1 MALVDDGNREFNILP
16 GKFSLKLGKKMPIE
30 TLYRCADPSKSTHLQ
45 VKTMTDINQA
55 EKSSGAVSANVPREA
70 KTMVMTRPKEK
81 VIGPR
86 LVCTTASGE
95 SKIYPLNKTQ
105 LVIGRSVE
113 ADLNLLDPLVS
124 RKHCVIENRQ
134 DGFVV
139 RNVSTTN
146 PLLLNDKPIAEKRL
160 YTGDQIRIGSA
171 TLAFISDRARDEKKL
186 DAVTLSRNKQSGW
199 GLWFSVFLLII
210 LVGYF
215 GYFQAYTPLKV
226 KWALSAVSKQIKLG
240 KYLSAQN
247 SLKHLLDLDL
257 SPEHRDQ
264 TKELLVE
271 STLAIT
277 QQKAQNED
285 LNAVMEYLKNY
296 LAEYGVGKESEVLWD
311 QLDYYRLTRAHRLE
325 SAKDFQPA
333 LRQYAAIKE
342 DSIYFEEAHK
352 AIRRIW
358 LAHQQQPRK
367 DQTLAQ
373 LLKEAETHFRAQ
385 RYLKPVNQ
393 NAYLLYQAALT
404 LEPGNG
410 LALKRIDQMKSFYR
424 EHGDKYF
431 VQRNW
436 SRALSYFERYYLI
449 DTETQEINHKMMIC
463 REKLVRGEQKNSNEQ
478 VEKKEEIKRLLEE
491 SGTESSW
498 IMKYLFED
506 QQSETDSEKP
516 W

>member
-1 MALVDDGNREFNILP
+1 MA
-16 GKFSLKLGKKMPIE
+16 
-30 TLYRCADPSKSTHLQ
+30 
-45 VKTMTDINQA
+45 DINQS
-55 EKSSGAVSANVPREA
+55 EKNPGAVSAKVPREA
-70 KTMVMTRPKEK
+70 KTIVMTRKKEK

-95 SKIYPLNKTQ
+95 SKIYPLNKTK

-160 YTGDQIRIGSA
+160 YTGDQIRAGSA

-186 DAVTLSRNKQSGW
+186 DAKMLSPNKRSGW
-199 GLWFSVFLLII
+199 GLWFTVSLLII
-210 LVGYF
+210 SVGYF

-257 SPEHRDQ
+257 SPEHRDLA
-264 TKELLVE
+264 KVLIAE

-277 QQKAQNED
+277 QQKAQIED
-285 LNAVMEYLKNY
+285 LNTVMEYLKDY
-296 LAEYGVGKESEVLWD
+296 LAEYGAGKESEALWD
-311 QLDYYRLTRAHRLE
+311 RLDYYRLSQAHRLE

-358 LAHQQQPRK
+358 LAHQEQPRK
-367 DQTLAQ
+367 DQTLSQ
-373 LLKEAETHFRAQ
+373 LLKEAESHFRAQ

-393 NAYLLYQAALT
+393 NAYLLYRAALS
-404 LEPGNG
+404 LEPGNK
-410 LALKRIDQMKSFYR
+410 LSLKRIDQMKSFYR
-424 EHGDKYF
+424 ENGDKYF
-431 VQRNW
+431 VEKNW

-449 DTETQEINHKMMIC
+449 DTETKEINQKMIIC
-463 REKLVRGEQKNSNEQ
+463 REKLPNSRALDQKAGPAESSSEKRMRGKQKNNNKQ
-478 VEKKEEIKRLLEE
+478 AEKKEEIKRLLEE

-506 QQSETDSEKP
+506 QQNEIDSEKP

>member
-1 MALVDDGNREFNILP
+1 
-16 GKFSLKLGKKMPIE
+16 
-30 TLYRCADPSKSTHLQ
+30 
-45 VKTMTDINQA
+45 MTEINQK
-55 EKSSGAVSANVPREA
+55 ENRRDAVSADVPREA
-70 KTMVMTRPKEK
+70 KTMVMTSTEEK

-95 SKIYPLNKTQ
+95 SRIYPLNETK

-124 RKHCVIENRQ
+124 RKHCVIENRE
-134 DGFVV
+134 DGFVL

-146 PLLLNDKPIAEKRL
+146 PLLLNDKPVTEKRL

-186 DAVTLSRNKQSGW
+186 DTKIITQAKNSRWGMWFAVSILIMLMGYLS
-199 GLWFSVFLLII
+199 
-210 LVGYF
+210 
-215 GYFQAYTPLKV
+215 YFQAYTPLKV
-226 KWALSAVSKQIKLG
+226 NWALSAVSKQIKLG
-240 KYLSAQN
+240 KYQSAQN
-247 SLKHLLDLDL
+247 SLKHLLDLNL

-264 TKELLVE
+264 AKGLLTE
-271 STLAIT
+271 STLALI
-277 QQKAQNED
+277 QQMAQTDD
-285 LNAVMEYLKNY
+285 LQAVIEYLKNY
-296 LAEYGVGKESEVLWD
+296 LAEHGAGRESDVLWD
-311 QLDYYRLTRAHRLE
+311 RLDYFRLTLAQRLE
-325 SAKDFQPA
+325 LAKDFQPA

-352 AIRRIW
+352 AIGRIW
-358 LAHQQQPRK
+358 LAHQKRPRK

-410 LALKRIDQMKSFYR
+410 LARKRIGQMKSFYR
-424 EHGDKYF
+424 ENGEKYF
-431 VQRNW
+431 LQRNW
-436 SRALSYFERYYLI
+436 PRALSYFERYYLI
-449 DTETQEINHKMMIC
+449 DTETEEINQKMIVC
-463 REKLVRGEQKNSNEQ
+463 REKLAETRGLDQKAGSAKSSSEKMVKGKGNNSIEQT
-478 VEKKEEIKRLLEE
+478 EKKEEIKRLLEE
-491 SGTESSW
+491 SGTESTW

-506 QQSETDSEKP
+506 QQGEIDSENP

>member
-1 MALVDDGNREFNILP
+1 
-16 GKFSLKLGKKMPIE
+16 MPIK
-30 TLYRCADPSKSTHLQ
+30 TLYRRADPSKSTHPQ
-45 VKTMTDINQA
+45 VGTMADINQA
-55 EKSSGAVSANVPREA
+55 EKNPGAASADLPREA
-70 KTMVMTRPKEK
+70 KTMVMTRTKEK

-95 SKIYPLNKTQ
+95 SKIYPLNKTK

-113 ADLNLLDPLVS
+113 ADLNLLDPLIS

-186 DAVTLSRNKQSGW
+186 DAKMLSRNNQSGW
-199 GLWFSVFLLII
+199 GLRLTVSLLII
-210 LVGYF
+210 CVGYF
-215 GYFQAYTPLKV
+215 GYFEAYTPLKV

-240 KYLSAQN
+240 KYLPAQN
-247 SLKHLLDLDL
+247 SLRHLLDLDL
-257 SPEHRDQ
+257 SPEHRDLA
-264 TKELLVE
+264 KELLAD

-277 QQKAQNED
+277 QQKAQSED
-285 LNAVMEYLKNY
+285 LKTVMEYIKNY
-296 LAEYGVGKESEVLWD
+296 LAEYGAGKESEVLWD
-311 QLDYYRLTRAHRLE
+311 RLDYYRLTRAHHLE
-325 SAKDFQPA
+325 STRDFQPA

-373 LLKEAETHFRAQ
+373 ILNEAEAHFRAQ

-393 NAYLLYQAALT
+393 NAYLLYLAALT
-404 LEPGNG
+404 LEPGNE
-410 LALKRIDQMKSFYR
+410 LSHKRIDQMKSFYR
-424 EHGDKYF
+424 EHGEKYF
-431 VQRNW
+431 LQKNW
-436 SRALSYFERYYLI
+436 FRALSYFERYYLI
-449 DTETQEINHKMMIC
+449 DIETKEINQKMIIC
-463 REKLVRGEQKNSNEQ
+463 REKLIETRTLDQKAGPAETSSQNMVRGEKKISSEQ
-478 VEKKEEIKRLLEE
+478 AEKREEIKRLLEE
-491 SGTESSW
+491 SGTGSSW
-498 IMKYLFED
+498 IMKSLFED
-506 QQSETDSEKP
+506 QQSEIGSERP

>member
-1 MALVDDGNREFNILP
+1 MAE
-16 GKFSLKLGKKMPIE
+16 
-30 TLYRCADPSKSTHLQ
+30 
-45 VKTMTDINQA
+45 INH
-55 EKSSGAVSANVPREA
+55 ENKSSGVISADVPREA
-70 KTMVMTRPKEK
+70 KTMVMTRSKEK
-81 VIGPR
+81 IIGPR

-95 SKIYPLNKTQ
+95 SKIYPLNKTK

-113 ADLNLLDPLVS
+113 ADINLLDPLIS
-124 RKHCVIENRQ
+124 RKHCVIENRE

-146 PLLLNDKPIAEKRL
+146 PLLLNDRQIAEKRL

-171 TLAFISDRARDEKKL
+171 TLAFISDRDRDEKKL
-186 DAVTLSRNKQSGW
+186 DAELLSQNKQSGW
-199 GLWFSVFLLII
+199 RFWFTVSLLVI

-257 SPEHRDQ
+257 SAEHRNLA
-264 TKELLVE
+264 KKLLAE

-277 QQKAQNED
+277 QQKALKQD
-285 LNAVMEYLKNY
+285 LDAVMKYLKDY
-296 LAEYGVGKESEVLWD
+296 LAEYGAGKESEILWD
-311 QLDYYRLTRAHRLE
+311 RLDYFRLTQAHRFE

-367 DQTLAQ
+367 NKTLAQ
-373 LLKEAETHFRAQ
+373 LLKEAEVHFQAK

-393 NAYLLYQAALT
+393 NAYLLYQAALA
-404 LEPGNG
+404 LEPSNE
-410 LALKRIDQMKSFYR
+410 LSLKRIDQMKSFYR
-424 EHGDKYF
+424 ENGEKYF
-431 VQRNW
+431 VQNKW

-449 DTETQEINHKMMIC
+449 DTETKEINQKMITC
-463 REKLVRGEQKNSNEQ
+463 REKLAKARKLVEKSESAKTSSQNMSATEKKNSSNQ
-478 VEKKEEIKRLLEE
+478 AKKREEIKRLLEE

-506 QQSETDSEKP
+506 QQNEIDSDTP

>member
-1 MALVDDGNREFNILP
+1 
-16 GKFSLKLGKKMPIE
+16 
-30 TLYRCADPSKSTHLQ
+30 
-45 VKTMTDINQA
+45 MTDMNQSEIIPDAISA
-55 EKSSGAVSANVPREA
+55 EVPREA
-70 KTMVMTRPKEK
+70 KTIVMTRKKEK

-95 SKIYPLNKTQ
+95 SKICPLNKTK

-124 RKHCVIENRQ
+124 RKHCVIENRE

-186 DAVTLSRNKQSGW
+186 DAKMLSQNKRSRW
-199 GLWFSVFLLII
+199 GLWFTVSLLII

-226 KWALSAVSKQIKLG
+226 KWALSAVSKQIELG

-257 SPEHRDQ
+257 SPENRNLA
-264 TKELLVE
+264 KELIAE

-285 LNAVMEYLKNY
+285 LNSVMEYLKDH
-296 LAEYGVGKESEVLWD
+296 LAEYGAGIESEVLWD
-311 QLDYYRLTRAHRLE
+311 RLDYYRLSQAHRLE

-352 AIRRIW
+352 AIGRIW

-393 NAYLLYQAALT
+393 NAYLLYQAALS
-404 LEPGNG
+404 LEPGNK
-410 LALKRIDQMKSFYR
+410 LSLKRIDQMKSFYR

-431 VQRNW
+431 VQRKW

-449 DTETQEINHKMMIC
+449 DTETKEINQKMITC
-463 REKLVRGEQKNSNEQ
+463 REKMAKARTLDPKAGSTETSSEKRVRGKQKNSKKQ
-478 VEKKEEIKRLLEE
+478 AEKKEDIKRLLEE

-498 IMKYLFED
+498 IMQYLFED
-506 QQSETDSEKP
+506 QQNEIDSEKP

>member
-1 MALVDDGNREFNILP
+1 
-16 GKFSLKLGKKMPIE
+16 
-30 TLYRCADPSKSTHLQ
+30 
-45 VKTMTDINQA
+45 MTNINQT
-55 EKSSGAVSANVPREA
+55 EKSPGAVSADVPREA
-70 KTMVMTRPKEK
+70 KTIVMTRKKEK

-95 SKIYPLNKTQ
+95 SNIYPLNKTK

-186 DAVTLSRNKQSGW
+186 DAKMLSQNKRSGW
-199 GLWFSVFLLII
+199 GLWFTVSLLVI

-257 SPEHRDQ
+257 SPEHRNLA
-264 TKELLVE
+264 KELIAE

-285 LNAVMEYLKNY
+285 LKTVMEYLKDY
-296 LAEYGVGKESEVLWD
+296 LAEYGAGKEAEVLWD
-311 QLDYYRLTRAHRLE
+311 RLDYYRLSQAHRLE

-352 AIRRIW
+352 AVRRIW

-373 LLKEAETHFRAQ
+373 LLKEAESHFRAQ

-393 NAYLLYQAALT
+393 NAYLLYRAALS
-404 LEPGNG
+404 LEPGNK
-410 LALKRIDQMKSFYR
+410 LSLERIDQMKSFYR
-424 EHGDKYF
+424 ENGDKYF
-431 VQRNW
+431 VQKNW

-449 DTETQEINHKMMIC
+449 DTETKEINQKMIIC
-463 REKLVRGEQKNSNEQ
+463 REKFSDSRALEQKAGSAETSSEKRVRGKQKNSKKQ
-478 VEKKEEIKRLLEE
+478 AEKKEEIKRLLEE

-498 IMKYLFED
+498 IMQYLFED
-506 QQSETDSEKP
+506 QQNEVDSEKP

>member
-1 MALVDDGNREFNILP
+1 
-16 GKFSLKLGKKMPIE
+16 MPIK
-30 TLYRCADPSKSTHLQ
+30 TLYRCADPSKSTHSQ
-45 VKTMTDINQA
+45 AGTMIDINQSEKNPGTISA
-55 EKSSGAVSANVPREA
+55 EVPREA
-70 KTMVMTRPKEK
+70 KTIVMTRKKEK

-95 SKIYPLNKTQ
+95 SKIYPLNKTK

-186 DAVTLSRNKQSGW
+186 DAKMLSQNKRSGW
-199 GLWFSVFLLII
+199 GLWFTVSLLII

-257 SPEHRDQ
+257 SPEHRDLA
-264 TKELLVE
+264 KELIVE

-277 QQKAQNED
+277 QQRAQNED
-285 LNAVMEYLKNY
+285 LNTVMEYLRNY
-296 LAEYGVGKESEVLWD
+296 LAEYGTGKESEVLWD
-311 QLDYYRLTRAHRLE
+311 RLDYYRLTLAHRLE

-333 LRQYAAIKE
+333 LGQYAAIKE

-367 DQTLAQ
+367 DQTLEQ
-373 LLKEAETHFRAQ
+373 LLKEAETHFLAQ

-393 NAYLLYQAALT
+393 NAYLLYQAALS
-404 LEPGNG
+404 LEPGNR

-424 EHGDKYF
+424 ENGDKYF
-431 VQRNW
+431 VQKNW
-436 SRALSYFERYYLI
+436 PRALSYFERYYLI
-449 DTETQEINHKMMIC
+449 DTETKEINHKMIIC
-463 REKLVRGEQKNSNEQ
+463 REKLAEARVLNQKAGPAETSSEKRVKGKQKNSKEQ
-478 VEKKEEIKRLLEE
+478 AQKKEEIKRLLEE

-498 IMKYLFED
+498 IMQYLFED
-506 QQSETDSEKP
+506 QQNDIDSEKP

>member
-1 MALVDDGNREFNILP
+1 
-16 GKFSLKLGKKMPIE
+16 MPIR
-30 TLYRCADPSKSTHLQ
+30 TLYRCADPSKSNHLQ
-45 VKTMTDINQA
+45 VETMTEINQ
-55 EKSSGAVSANVPREA
+55 EENRTNAVSANVPREA
-70 KTMVMTRPKEK
+70 KTMVMTRTEEK

-95 SKIYPLNKTQ
+95 SRIYPLNETK

-134 DGFVV
+134 DGFVL

-146 PLLLNDKPIAEKRL
+146 PLLLNDKPVTEKRL

-186 DAVTLSRNKQSGW
+186 DTKMLSQAKNSRWGMWFAVSILIVLLGYLS
-199 GLWFSVFLLII
+199 
-210 LVGYF
+210 
-215 GYFQAYTPLKV
+215 YFQAYTPLKIN
-226 KWALSAVSKQIKLG
+226 WALSAVSKQIKLG

-247 SLKHLLDLDL
+247 SLKHLLDLNL

-264 TKELLVE
+264 AKELLTE
-271 STLAIT
+271 STLAII
-277 QQKAQNED
+277 QQMAQTDD
-285 LNAVMEYLKNY
+285 LHAVIDYLKNY
-296 LAEYGVGKESEVLWD
+296 LAEHGAGKESEVIWD
-311 QLDYYRLTRAHRLE
+311 RLDYYRLTLAQRLE
-325 SAKDFQPA
+325 LAKDFQPA

-352 AIRRIW
+352 AIGRIW
-358 LAHQQQPRK
+358 LAHQKRPRK

-404 LEPGNG
+404 LEPKNG

-424 EHGDKYF
+424 ENGEKYF
-431 VQRNW
+431 SQGNW
-436 SRALSYFERYYLI
+436 PRALSYFERYYLI
-449 DTETQEINHKMMIC
+449 DTETKDINNKMIMCRQKLAKARTLDQKAGPAEIPSDKT
-463 REKLVRGEQKNSNEQ
+463 VGGEQKSSNEQ
-478 VEKKEEIKRLLEE
+478 AEKKEEIKRLLEE

-498 IMKYLFED
+498 IMQYLLED
-506 QQSETDSEKP
+506 QQKEIDAEKP

>member
-1 MALVDDGNREFNILP
+1 
-16 GKFSLKLGKKMPIE
+16 
-30 TLYRCADPSKSTHLQ
+30 
-45 VKTMTDINQA
+45 MTEMNH
-55 EKSSGAVSANVPREA
+55 ENKSSGVISADVPREA
-70 KTMVMTRPKEK
+70 KTMVMTRTKEK
-81 VIGPR
+81 IIGPR

-95 SKIYPLNKTQ
+95 SKIYPLNKAK

-113 ADLNLLDPLVS
+113 ADINLLDPLIS
-124 RKHCVIENRQ
+124 RKHCVIENRE

-146 PLLLNDKPIAEKRL
+146 PLLLNDRQIAEKRL

-171 TLAFISDRARDEKKL
+171 TLAFISDRDRDEKKL
-186 DAVTLSRNKQSGW
+186 DAELLSQNKQSGW
-199 GLWFSVFLLII
+199 GVWLTVSLLVI

-226 KWALSAVSKQIKLG
+226 KLALSAVSKQIKLG

-247 SLKHLLDLDL
+247 SLKHLLNLDL
-257 SPEHRDQ
+257 SAEHRDLA
-264 TKELLVE
+264 KNLLAE

-277 QQKAQNED
+277 QQKALKED
-285 LNAVMEYLKNY
+285 LDAVMKYLKDY
-296 LAEYGVGKESEVLWD
+296 LAEYGAGKESEILWD
-311 QLDYYRLTRAHRLE
+311 RLDYFRLTQAHRLE

-367 DQTLAQ
+367 NKPLAE
-373 LLKEAETHFRAQ
+373 LLKEAEVHFQAK

-393 NAYLLYQAALT
+393 NAYLLYQAVLT
-404 LEPGNG
+404 LEPSNE
-410 LALKRIDQMKSFYR
+410 LSLKRIDQMKSFYR
-424 EHGDKYF
+424 ENGEKYF
-431 VQRNW
+431 VQKKW

-449 DTETQEINHKMMIC
+449 DTETKEINQKMIIC
-463 REKLVRGEQKNSNEQ
+463 REKLVTARKLDVKPESAKTSSQNMAAGEKRNSSNQ
-478 VEKKEEIKRLLEE
+478 AKKREEIKRLLEE
-491 SGTESSW
+491 SGTESTW

-506 QQSETDSEKP
+506 QQNEIDSDTP

>member
-1 MALVDDGNREFNILP
+1 MA
-16 GKFSLKLGKKMPIE
+16 
-30 TLYRCADPSKSTHLQ
+30 
-45 VKTMTDINQA
+45 DINQS
-55 EKSSGAVSANVPREA
+55 EKNPGAVSAKVPREA
-70 KTMVMTRPKEK
+70 KTIVMTRKKEK

-95 SKIYPLNKTQ
+95 SKIYPLNKTK

-160 YTGDQIRIGSA
+160 YTGDQIRVGSA

-186 DAVTLSRNKQSGW
+186 DAKMLSQKKRSGW
-199 GLWFSVFLLII
+199 GLWFTVSLLII
-210 LVGYF
+210 SVGYF

-257 SPEHRDQ
+257 SPEHRNLA
-264 TKELLVE
+264 KELIAE

-277 QQKAQNED
+277 QQKAQIED
-285 LNAVMEYLKNY
+285 LNTVMEYLKDY
-296 LAEYGVGKESEVLWD
+296 LAEYGAGKESEALWD
-311 QLDYYRLTRAHRLE
+311 RLDYYRLSQAHRLE

-358 LAHQQQPRK
+358 LAHQEQPRK
-367 DQTLAQ
+367 DQTLSQ
-373 LLKEAETHFRAQ
+373 LLKEAESHFRAQ

-393 NAYLLYQAALT
+393 NAYLLYRAALS
-404 LEPGNG
+404 LEPGNK
-410 LALKRIDQMKSFYR
+410 LSLKRIDQMKSFYR
-424 EHGDKYF
+424 ENGDKYF
-431 VQRNW
+431 VEKNW

-449 DTETQEINHKMMIC
+449 DTETKEINQKMIIC
-463 REKLVRGEQKNSNEQ
+463 REKLPNSRALDQKAGPAESSSEKRMRGKQKNNNKQ
-478 VEKKEEIKRLLEE
+478 AEKKEEIKRLLEE

-506 QQSETDSEKP
+506 QQNEIDSEKP

>member
-1 MALVDDGNREFNILP
+1 
-16 GKFSLKLGKKMPIE
+16 
-30 TLYRCADPSKSTHLQ
+30 
-45 VKTMTDINQA
+45 MTDINQE
-55 EKSSGAVSANVPREA
+55 EKISGVVSADVPREA
-70 KTMVMTRPKEK
+70 KTMVMTRSKEK

-95 SKIYPLNKTQ
+95 SNIYPLNKTKI
-105 LVIGRSVE
+105 VIGRSVE

-124 RKHCVIENRQ
+124 RKHCVIENRE

-146 PLLLNDKPIAEKRL
+146 PLLLNDKQIAEKRL

-171 TLAFISDRARDEKKL
+171 TLAFISDRTRDQKKL
-186 DAVTLSRNKQSGW
+186 DTQMLSQNKQSGW
-199 GLWFSVFLLII
+199 GIWVTVSLLIT

-215 GYFQAYTPLKV
+215 GYFHAYTPLKV

-240 KYLSAQN
+240 KHLSAQN

-257 SPEHRDQ
+257 SPEHRDL
-264 TKELLVE
+264 TKELLAE
-271 STLAIT
+271 TTLAIA

-296 LAEYGVGKESEVLWD
+296 LAKYGAGKESEVLWD
-311 QLDYYRLTRAHRLE
+311 RLDYYRLARAHRLE

-352 AIRRIW
+352 ALGRMW
-358 LAHQQQPRK
+358 LAHQYQQQPLE
-367 DQTLAQ
+367 DQPLAE
-373 LLKEAETHFRAQ
+373 LLREAEAHFQAQ

-393 NAYLLYQAALT
+393 NAYFFYQSALT
-404 LEPGNG
+404 LEPGNE
-410 LALKRIDQMKSFYR
+410 LSLKRIDQMKSFYR
-424 EHGDKYF
+424 ERGEKYF
-431 VQRNW
+431 AQKNW

-449 DTETQEINHKMMIC
+449 DTETKEINHKMILC
-463 REKLVRGEQKNSNEQ
+463 REKLTKTRVSGQKTGPAETSLTNMVGGSQKSSSEPA
-478 VEKKEEIKRLLEE
+478 EKRKEIKRLLEE
-491 SGTESSW
+491 SETESSW
-498 IMKYLFED
+498 IMQYLFED
-506 QQSETDSEKP
+506 QQSETDSERP

>member
-1 MALVDDGNREFNILP
+1 MV
-16 GKFSLKLGKKMPIE
+16 
-30 TLYRCADPSKSTHLQ
+30 
-45 VKTMTDINQA
+45 DINQS
-55 EKSSGAVSANVPREA
+55 EKNPGAVSAKVPREA
-70 KTMVMTRPKEK
+70 KTIVMTGKKEK

-95 SKIYPLNKTQ
+95 SNIYPLNKTK

-160 YTGDQIRIGSA
+160 YTGDQIRVGSA

-186 DAVTLSRNKQSGW
+186 DAKMLSPNKRSGW
-199 GLWFSVFLLII
+199 GLWFTVSLLII
-210 LVGYF
+210 SVGYF

-257 SPEHRDQ
+257 SPEHRNLA
-264 TKELLVE
+264 KELIAE

-277 QQKAQNED
+277 QQKAQIED
-285 LNAVMEYLKNY
+285 LNTVMEYLKDY
-296 LAEYGVGKESEVLWD
+296 LAQYGAGKESEALWD
-311 QLDYYRLTRAHRLE
+311 RLDYYRLSQAHRLE

-373 LLKEAETHFRAQ
+373 LLKEAESHFRAQ

-393 NAYLLYQAALT
+393 NAYLLYRAALS
-404 LEPGNG
+404 LEPGNK
-410 LALKRIDQMKSFYR
+410 LSLERIDQMKSFYR
-424 EHGDKYF
+424 ENGDKYF
-431 VQRNW
+431 VEKNW
-436 SRALSYFERYYLI
+436 PRALSYFERYYLI
-449 DTETQEINHKMMIC
+449 DTETKEINQKMIIC
-463 REKLVRGEQKNSNEQ
+463 REKLSNSRALDQKAGSAESSSEKRVRGKQKNSNKQ
-478 VEKKEEIKRLLEE
+478 AEKQEEIKRLLEE
-491 SGTESSW
+491 SGTDSSW

-506 QQSETDSEKP
+506 QQNEIDSEKP

>member
-1 MALVDDGNREFNILP
+1 
-16 GKFSLKLGKKMPIE
+16 
-30 TLYRCADPSKSTHLQ
+30 
-45 VKTMTDINQA
+45 MTVINQ
-55 EKSSGAVSANVPREA
+55 EDKNSGGVSVNLPREA
-70 KTMVMTRPKEK
+70 KTMVMTRSKEK

-95 SKIYPLNKTQ
+95 SRIYPLNKTK

-113 ADLNLLDPLVS
+113 VDLNLLDPLVS
-124 RKHCVIENRQ
+124 RKHCVIENRE

-160 YTGDQIRIGSA
+160 YTGDQIRVGSA

-186 DAVTLSRNKQSGW
+186 DAKMLSQNKQSGW
-199 GLWFSVFLLII
+199 GLWFTVSLLII

-226 KWALSAVSKQIKLG
+226 KWALSAVSKHIKLG

-257 SPEHRDQ
+257 SPEHRSQ
-264 TKELLVE
+264 AKELLVE

-277 QQKAQNED
+277 QQKAQNEG

-296 LAEYGVGKESEVLWD
+296 LEEYGAGKESEVLWD
-311 QLDYYRLTRAHRLE
+311 RLDYYRLTWARRLE

-358 LAHQQQPRK
+358 LAHQQKPRN

-373 LLKEAETHFRAQ
+373 LLKEAEAHFRAQ
-385 RYLKPVNQ
+385 HYLKPMNQ

-404 LEPGNG
+404 LEPGNE
-410 LALKRIDQMKSFYR
+410 LSLKRIDQMKSFYR
-424 EHGDKYF
+424 EHGEEHF
-431 VQRNW
+431 VQKNW

-449 DTETQEINHKMMIC
+449 DTETKEINHKMLIC
-463 REKLVRGEQKNSNEQ
+463 RRKLAEARVLDQKAVSAETSSQNMIRGEQKNSSQ
-478 VEKKEEIKRLLEE
+478 QAEKREEIKRLLEE

-506 QQSETDSEKP
+506 LQNEIDSERP

>member
-1 MALVDDGNREFNILP
+1 
-16 GKFSLKLGKKMPIE
+16 
-30 TLYRCADPSKSTHLQ
+30 
-45 VKTMTDINQA
+45 MTEINQ
-55 EKSSGAVSANVPREA
+55 EENRTNAVSADVPREA
-70 KTMVMTRPKEK
+70 KTMVMTRTEEK

-95 SKIYPLNKTQ
+95 SRIYPLNETK

-134 DGFVV
+134 DGFFL

-146 PLLLNDKPIAEKRL
+146 PLLLNDKPVNEKRL

-186 DAVTLSRNKQSGW
+186 DTKMLSQAKNSRWGMWFAVSILIVLLGYLS
-199 GLWFSVFLLII
+199 
-210 LVGYF
+210 
-215 GYFQAYTPLKV
+215 YFQAYTPLKV
-226 KWALSAVSKQIKLG
+226 NWALSAVSRQIKLG

-247 SLKHLLDLDL
+247 SLKHLLDLNL

-264 TKELLVE
+264 AKELLTE
-271 STLAIT
+271 STLAII
-277 QQKAQNED
+277 QQMAQTDD
-285 LNAVMEYLKNY
+285 LHAVIDYLKNY
-296 LAEYGVGKESEVLWD
+296 LAEHGAGKESEVIWD
-311 QLDYYRLTRAHRLE
+311 RLDYYRLTLAQRLE
-325 SAKDFQPA
+325 LAKDFQPA

-352 AIRRIW
+352 AIGRIW
-358 LAHQQQPRK
+358 LAHQKRPRK

-404 LEPGNG
+404 LEPKNG

-424 EHGDKYF
+424 ENGVKYF
-431 VQRNW
+431 SQGNW
-436 SRALSYFERYYLI
+436 PRALSYFERYYLI
-449 DTETQEINHKMMIC
+449 DTETKEINHKMIIC
-463 REKLVRGEQKNSNEQ
+463 REKLAEARGLDQKAGSAKTSSEKMMRGKKKNSLEQ
-478 VEKKEEIKRLLEE
+478 TEKKEEIKRLLEE

-506 QQSETDSEKP
+506 QQGEGDSEKP

>member
-1 MALVDDGNREFNILP
+1 
-16 GKFSLKLGKKMPIE
+16 
-30 TLYRCADPSKSTHLQ
+30 
-45 VKTMTDINQA
+45 
-55 EKSSGAVSANVPREA
+55 
-70 KTMVMTRPKEK
+70 
-81 VIGPR
+81 
-86 LVCTTASGE
+86 
-95 SKIYPLNKTQ
+95 
-105 LVIGRSVE
+105 
-113 ADLNLLDPLVS
+113 
-124 RKHCVIENRQ
+124 
-134 DGFVV
+134 
-139 RNVSTTN
+139 
-146 PLLLNDKPIAEKRL
+146 
-160 YTGDQIRIGSA
+160 
-171 TLAFISDRARDEKKL
+171 
-186 DAVTLSRNKQSGW
+186 
-199 GLWFSVFLLII
+199 LWFSVFLLII

-240 KYLSAQN
+240 NYLSAQN

-431 VQRNW
+431 VKRNW

-449 DTETQEINHKMMIC
+449 DTETQEINHKMIIC